1 MGLISNYIDYCD
13 IGSEIAASKIKFEER
28 KKNEKNFVT
37 LMNRKGVLII
47 VSDYVLNRDLFIT
60 FVIIKFGKI
69 LRDENFL
76 YHSFRRDITRI

>member
-47 VSDYVLNRDLFIT
+47 VLDYVRNRDLFIT
-60 FVIIKFGKI
+60 FVIIKFGEI